1 MGMPPMNQLQPGGM
15 GGGAPAGGGMDFAA
29 SLQELQQSLPPE
41 QQAKLDPRNAI
52 TQLLFKRLRDGIS
65 EEEGQALLMLFGN
78 ADAMALSAMKKFL
91 PEIIV
96 LLDIFDDGEL
106 NDSVGTM
113 DAGSGDMGA
122 PAPGGPGPV
131 PRSTAPRPG
140 PAAQQPGYE
149 QDDDEDDDAGAGAMA
164 RLSQV
169 RA

>member
-1 MGMPPMNQLQPGGM
+1 MGMPPMNQPQPGGM
-15 GGGAPAGGGMDFAA
+15 GGGAPQPGGGMDFAA
-29 SLQELQQSLPPE
+29 SLQELFDGLPPE
-41 QQAKLDPRNAI
+41 AQAKLDPRNPI

-96 LLDIFDDGEL
+96 LLDIFDDGEV

-113 DAGSGDMGA
+113 DAGSGGFEGPGA
-122 PAPGGPGPV
+122 P
-131 PRSTAPRPG
+131 PRNSAPRPG
-140 PAAQQPGYE
+140 PAAAQPGYE
-149 QDDDEDDDAGAGAMA
+149 RDDDEDDYGGSTGSLS